1 MFHPRACDTGN
12 NKRRA
17 NLPVE
22 NNTPIA
28 VCYASDENYAPYMTV
43 SIYSLMCNADKSR
56 QYEIIILHRELS
68 EQSKDK
74 LLRLAEKFPNFTVR
88 FADMSAVH
96 DSVKDRIS
104 SYITAATN
112 YRLFLPGEDF
122 REYDRMV
129 YIDSDTIVEGDI
141 SELYDT
147 DLGEKA
153 IGAAEMVEARHF
165 IRTKK
170 ALFYEGQPY
179 NFADYCTK
187 ILEIKHI
194 KNYFNAGV
202 ILFDLKRC
210 RKLTSDKAAVEL
222 LNRKKWIYNDQDTLN
237 ILFNDSVKMLDLKW
251 NYTQNIE
258 QYCTSPKPKIRE
270 LFRDA
275 HRIGYGIIHF
285 ISGQK
290 PWKADVPL
298 GEHYHKYEKQL
309 QEVI

>member
-1 MFHPRACDTGN
+1 MFHPRNYD

-17 NLPVE
+17 DLPVE
-22 NNTPIA
+22 NNNPIA

-74 LLRLAEKFPNFTVR
+74 LLRIAEKFPNFTVR

-112 YRLFLPGEDF
+112 YRLFLLGEDF
-122 REYDRMV
+122 KEYDRMV

-147 DLGEKA
+147 DLGAKA
-153 IGAAEMVEARHF
+153 IGAAEMVEARHY
-165 IRTKK
+165 IRTNK

-179 NFADYCTK
+179 NFA
-187 ILEIKHI
+187 
-194 KNYFNAGV
+194 
-202 ILFDLKRC
+202 
-210 RKLTSDKAAVEL
+210 S
-222 LNRKKWIYNDQDTLN
+222 
-237 ILFNDSVKMLDLKW
+237 
-251 NYTQNIE
+251 
-258 QYCTSPKPKIRE
+258 
-270 LFRDA
+270 
-275 HRIGYGIIHF
+275 
-285 ISGQK
+285 
-290 PWKADVPL
+290 
-298 GEHYHKYEKQL
+298 
-309 QEVI
+309 